1 MATISSAGIGSG
13 INVESVVSQLVS
25 LEKKPL
31 ASLQSLASSMQTK
44 LSIYGSVK
52 SQFSALSDAAAK
64 LGNDSGWSA
73 VTGSSSNATAVAVTA
88 GSGASPGNFTL
99 AVQQLAKAQATAS
112 ATLTTGA
119 AVGAGT
125 LNIDLG
131 RWSSGSFTAS
141 GTTTSITV
149 EATDTLTQVASKIN
163 DEQSGVT
170 ATVLKDASGERLLL
184 R

>member
-73 VTGSSSNATAVAVTA
+73 VT
-88 GSGASPGNFTL
+88 
-99 AVQQLAKAQATAS
+99 
-112 ATLTTGA
+112 A
-119 AVGAGT
+119 A
-125 LNIDLG
+125 
-131 RWSSGSFTAS
+131 RPMPRQWP
-141 GTTTSITV
+141 
-149 EATDTLTQVASKIN
+149 
-163 DEQSGVT
+163 
-170 ATVLKDASGERLLL
+170 
-184 R
+184 